1 MIKIEV
7 AQLQE
12 AISQLYPEDATKPE
26 ITLVV
31 VNKRINQ
38 RFFLKDEATG
48 RLNNP
53 PSGCIIDKG
62 LVEHGGST
70 SESEG
75 NETEGFKPFDF
86 FITPATANQG
96 CVLAT
101 HCFVPLNESAMKKV
115 DI

>member
-1 MIKIEV
+1 M
-7 AQLQE
+7 
-12 AISQLYPEDATKPE
+12 
-26 ITLVV
+26 
-31 VNKRINQ
+31 
-38 RFFLKDEATG
+38 KDEATG

-75 NETEGFKPFDF
+75 SDSEGFKPFDF

-101 HCFVPLNESAMKKV
+101 HCFVPLNESALKKIEIQQLTFALCHCYFNWSGPIKV
-115 DI
+115 PAPCQYAHKIADFNMTIGNA